1 MVEQRTENPRVEG
14 SSPPPTTIYL
24 MKFTSNDIAQTSLIA
39 AIYAAATLCCNLALP
54 GLSWG
59 PIQLR
64 ISEAICVCAL
74 FTKAAIPG
82 LSAGCL
88 IANLINI
95 CISGSGMLG
104 LLDVF
109 FGTFATFICALMC
122 WKFREKENLALSFFI
137 ITNAIIVPAYLPII
151 LQFSGF
157 YTIPFTSISLD
168 GMWGWMYLFGLFSI
182 SISESLTIFV
192 IGKPI
197 ASGLKRTKVF

>member
-24 MKFTSNDIAQTSLIA
+24 VKFNPSDISKISLIA
-39 AIYAAATLCCNLALP
+39 AVYAAATLACNLVLP

-59 PIQLR
+59 PIQIR

-74 FTKAAIPG
+74 FTRLAVPG
-82 LSAGCL
+82 LSIGCL
-88 IANLINI
+88 IANLVNL
-95 CISGSGMLG
+95 CISGTGMLG

-109 FGTFATFICALMC
+109 FGTLATFLGALLC
-122 WKFREKENLALSFFI
+122 WKFREKQNLALSFFVL
-137 ITNAIIVPAYLPII
+137 TNAIIVPAYLPII

-168 GMWGWMYLFGLFSI
+168 GMWGWMYLFGVISI
-182 SISESLTIFV
+182 AISESLTVFI

-197 ASGLKRTKVF
+197 IKGLKRANIF